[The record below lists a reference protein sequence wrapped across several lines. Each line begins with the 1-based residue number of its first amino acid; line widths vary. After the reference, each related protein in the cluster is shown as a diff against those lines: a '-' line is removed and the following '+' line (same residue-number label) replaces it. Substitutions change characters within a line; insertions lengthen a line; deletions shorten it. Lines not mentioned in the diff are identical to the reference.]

1 MSNPKHPTNM
11 RYSLIFLAVL
21 FLLPISAKDKK
32 QIEGNSPY
40 DYKFSYIKEQ
50 HLLSGDSGLTIVTLN
65 LEWPEV
71 LNHYTSEN
79 LQLFLCQH
87 LFSNNE
93 TSLGKGLSA
102 FLNSRGKEISRIP
115 DNPGKINYISI
126 DLEGIAWEKDRY
138 ISYKYSVYRR
148 NSDSLNLSQKDFH
161 LFTHD
166 IAMDKIYMTPNL
178 IRNIYKSPGSVYH
191 DILVSMVLAVMGP
204 NDEFLIDEIPGES
217 CMVPEG
223 LAMALKDVKEVD
235 DHYKIVVIPRHLIK
249 SVVFKDA
256 WKMLGQKT
264 EKRKLSTVTDME
276 VVYDSDPVT
285 GVDTTHIY
293 KVVDTKPEYMEGM
306 EGIIEYM
313 SKNVKYPQYE
323 SILGVQGKVVVQFVV
338 ERDGSV
344 SHPVVLEPVTPG
356 LAQEAVRLVLSMPKW
371 KPATKNGVPVRTLCH
386 LPISFRQQPN

>member
-102 FLNSRGKEISRIP
+102 FLNSRGKEISRMP

-138 ISYKYSVYRR
+138 ISYKYSVYKR
-148 NSDSLNLSQKDFH
+148 NSDSLNLSQNDFH

-178 IRNIYKSPGSVYH
+178 IKHSYNPGSAYH
-191 DILVSMVLAVMGP
+191 EILLTMVLTNMGP
-204 NDEFLIDEIPGES
+204 DDEFLIDEIPGES
-217 CMVPEG
+217 CLVPG
-223 LAMALKDVKEVD
+223 GMALALKDVNEMD
-235 DHYKIVVIPRHLIK
+235 DHYKIVVIPRHQIK
-249 SVVFKDA
+249 GMVYQDA
-256 WKMLGQKT
+256 WKMLGRKI
-264 EKRKLSTVTDME
+264 EKRKLSTVVEMDA
-276 VVYDSDPVT
+276 VYDSDQQCPSCGT
-285 GVDTTHIY
+285 GSEHEQVRET
-293 KVVDTKPEYMEGM
+293 G
-306 EGIIEYM
+306 
-313 SKNVKYPQYE
+313 YPC
-323 SILGVQGKVVVQFVV
+323 L
-338 ERDGSV
+338 
-344 SHPVVLEPVTPG
+344 
-356 LAQEAVRLVLSMPKW
+356 
-371 KPATKNGVPVRTLCH
+371 
-386 LPISFRQQPN
+386 